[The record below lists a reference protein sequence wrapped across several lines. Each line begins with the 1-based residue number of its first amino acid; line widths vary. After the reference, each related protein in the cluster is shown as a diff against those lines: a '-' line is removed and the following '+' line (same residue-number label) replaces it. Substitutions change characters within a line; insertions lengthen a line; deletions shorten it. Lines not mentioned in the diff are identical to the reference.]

1 MNEKS
6 EKSGKKMRNHRMY
19 DPDHPHPK
27 IHRKRFPPKFRLGRM
42 EPHMMRQGHIYKDMK
57 ELFLLTTLNEQ
68 KEGLSGTQL
77 QEMHGLPRGNLMRS
91 LAELEKE
98 ELIVKNAEKI
108 YSITEKGQ
116 GYLEELK
123 EKIAERNMII
133 DDIAPME
140 QYASPFHR
148 HHHRDRLIYDLDLMK
163 NKEELI
169 DYFRGMRARITRHRN
184 HLEHRLKNI
193 KMDKKELDELTQQI
207 ESADESSIDEIK
219 KKIRDELKKRKHVK
233 VESAKDLK
241 NNLRKRIHIKGEDR
255 FD

>member
-6 EKSGKKMRNHRMY
+6 QKNGKNMRSHRMY
-19 DPDHPHPK
+19 DPDHPHPMMAP
-27 IHRKRFPPKFRLGRM
+27 HMRHKRFLPKFMLGRM
-42 EPHMMRQGHIYKDMK
+42 KPPMMRRDHIYREMKD
-57 ELFLLTTLNEQ
+57 LFILSSLDEQ

-77 QEMHGLPRGNLMRS
+77 QESHGLPRGNLMRG
-91 LAELEKE
+91 LVELEKQ

-108 YSITEKGQ
+108 YTITEKGK
-116 GYLEELK
+116 GYLEEIK

-140 QYASPFHR
+140 HYASPFHR
-148 HHHRDRLIYDLDLMK
+148 PHPRNSLIYDLDLMN

-169 DYFRGMRARITRHRN
+169 DYFRGMRARITRHKN

-193 KMDKKELDELTQQI
+193 NIDKKELDELIQQI

-219 KKIRDELKKRKHVK
+219 KKIRENLKKRGPPKH
-233 VESAKDLK
+233 
-241 NNLRKRIHIKGEDR
+241 EDR
-255 FD
+255 LD

>member
-6 EKSGKKMRNHRMY
+6 EKNGKRMRNHRMY
-19 DPDHPHPK
+19 DPDHPHPMRPP
-27 IHRKRFPPKFRLGRM
+27 HMRHKRFPPKFKLGRM
-42 EPHMMRQGHIYKDMK
+42 EPHMMRRDHIYREMKD
-57 ELFLLTTLNEQ
+57 LFILSALDEE

-77 QEMHGLPRGNLMRS
+77 QELHGLPRGNLMRG
-91 LAELEKE
+91 LVELENQ
-98 ELIVKNAEKI
+98 ELIAKNSEKI
-108 YSITEKGQ
+108 YTITEKGQ

-140 QYASPFHR
+140 HYASPFHR
-148 HHHRDRLIYDLDLMK
+148 RHPRNRLIYDLELMN
-163 NKEELI
+163 NKEELV

-193 KMDKKELDELTQQI
+193 NMDKKELDELIQQI

-219 KKIRDELKKRKHVK
+219 EKIKEKLKKRI
-233 VESAKDLK
+233 SPKDEEKL
-241 NNLRKRIHIKGEDR
+241 D
-255 FD
+255 

>member
-6 EKSGKKMRNHRMY
+6 EKNGRRMRSHRMY
-19 DPDHPHPK
+19 DPDHPHPMK
-27 IHRKRFPPKFRLGRM
+27 HPHMNHKRFPPKFRLGRM

-57 ELFLLTTLNEQ
+57 ELFLLTTLNEE

-77 QEMHGLPRGNLMRS
+77 QELHGLPRGNLMRS
-91 LAELEKE
+91 LDELKKQ
-98 ELIVKNAEKI
+98 ELIVKNTEKI
-108 YSITEKGQ
+108 FTITEKGQ

-148 HHHRDRLIYDLDLMK
+148 LHQRDRLIYDLDLMN

-193 KMDKKELDELTQQI
+193 NMDKKELDELIQEI
-207 ESADESSIDEIK
+207 ESADDSSIDEIK
-219 KKIRDELKKRKHVK
+219 EKIRENLKKRGPPKH
-233 VESAKDLK
+233 
-241 NNLRKRIHIKGEDR
+241 EDKL
-255 FD
+255 D